1 MTGFQATGVSERS
14 LRRILGEGSLCEEQG
29 NSFGTPGKSHS
40 VPKRITDPDEIDEA
54 VVRRTIYNF
63 YIEEKTVPTVKK
75 RTRLIILHA
84 GGSSGFIPGALRILK
99 SHLKTEDYH
108 GDMNFLNYMM

>member
-1 MTGFQATGVSERS
+1 MAYLNALKKYREDNCPIIYEDETY
-14 LRRILGEGSLCEEQG
+14 IHGSHTRPKNWAD
-29 NSFGTPGKSHS
+29 NSASGYM
-40 VPKRITDPDEIDEA
+40 VP
-54 VVRRTIYNF
+54 VV
-63 YIEEKTVPTVKK
+63 KG
-75 RTRLIILHA
+75 TRLIILHA